1 MKASAQASR
10 DSVAKNLRKNKLN
23 AEEMRYR

>member
-23 AEEMRYR
+23 AEEMR